1 MAMDDTQIL
10 AGMARNEAQLKMIVQ
25 MTEKQQV
32 QIDEMAKGVASL
44 TASFDAYKEDLD
56 FAKQGR
62 TMLREHTVSA
72 EKQLQELRDMIK
84 EHEKRIAVLEDS
96 ARQGT
101 RDSEEGDNAV
111 RLEMNKGFA
120 ELRSDLASM
129 HSDIAEIK
137 AAAGNT
143 ALKAWGKVISVAS
156 GAAITG
162 IIGLI
167 VMWIKK

>member
-1 MAMDDTQIL
+1 MDSDEIKAGL
-10 AGMARNEAQLKMIVQ
+10 ASNGAKLEMIAE
-25 MTEKQQV
+25 TTKQQQA
-32 QIDEMAKGVASL
+32 QIDEITKGVAAL

-72 EKQLQELRDMIK
+72 EKQLQELRDMMK
-84 EHEKRIAVLEDS
+84 EHERRLAVLEDG

-111 RLEMNKGFA
+111 RSEMNKGF
-120 ELRSDLASM
+120 SDIRADIASL

-137 AAAGNT
+137 ASAGNK
-143 ALKAWGKVISVAS
+143 ALRAWYWIGGIV
-156 GAAITG
+156 GAAAMGAVITAVAQYWRG
-162 IIGLI
+162 
-167 VMWIKK
+167 